1 MVLQFPLGCINFGFS
16 QTIFKNYFVILNK
29 MVLLIYK
36 QQFSQHKKTRIHF
49 FCMTLFKKVMKLQ
62 VFLKFYF
69 LLIST

>member
-29 MVLLIYK
+29 ILIYK
-36 QQFSQHKKTRIHF
+36 QFSQHKKTQIHF

-69 LLIST
+69 FLLIST

>member
-16 QTIFKNYFVILNK
+16 QTIFKNYFVILNEMIIINLQTTILTAQK
-29 MVLLIYK
+29 NKYI
-36 QQFSQHKKTRIHF
+36 

-69 LLIST
+69 FLLIST

>member
-16 QTIFKNYFVILNK
+16 QTIFKNYFVILNE
-29 MVLLIYK
+29 MILIYK
-36 QQFSQHKKTRIHF
+36 QQFSQHKKTNTF

-69 LLIST
+69 FLLIST

>member
-29 MVLLIYK
+29 IINLQTILTAQKNTNTFLYDIIQK
-36 QQFSQHKKTRIHF
+36 GNETTGF
-49 FCMTLFKKVMKLQ
+49 FF
-62 VFLKFYF
+62 KFYFF

>member
-36 QQFSQHKKTRIHF
+36 QQFSQHKKTQIHF